1 MFSSDSDIKDIKE
14 GGERE
19 EGGEEGEEEGVVG
32 RIEGKDGF
40 VGVVE
45 GKGSNESVNT
55 LKNPSADNSAQVI
68 TYI

>member
-32 RIEGKDGF
+32 RGKDGC
-40 VGVVE
+40 VGVGE